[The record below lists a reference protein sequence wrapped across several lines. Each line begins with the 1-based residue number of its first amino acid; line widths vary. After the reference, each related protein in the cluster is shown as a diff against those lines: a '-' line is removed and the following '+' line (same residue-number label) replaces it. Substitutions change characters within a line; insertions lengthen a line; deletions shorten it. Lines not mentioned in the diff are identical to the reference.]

1 MVNSLPR
8 TQNGSAPMADASVS
22 QASPG
27 TAGDNPFNLLDQQ
40 FEGLRPAPTPEMFQP
55 SILPTGPGG
64 LRLGVPKP
72 EASPAQDFDR
82 YNAPIDP
89 LKGLQPLNEMLEREW
104 PVKPPLGKGTEGP
117 PSEAFRPSV
126 PDPSVPPQE
135 PEADIHIEVRPDG
148 QQTVHDPKG
157 LMQSG
162 LMQFPTFGSTPAQA
176 APSNSS
182 QTVDPLGPL
191 KDLVIEPL
199 NDLIQRASA
208 FLPGSS
214 KPRPEV
220 QQLSPDEVQLPDGT
234 VATNEG
240 YITPGVYYSEKD
252 VHPTSG
258 ELYGGVFGRVG
269 TPDPKSGVVLPVL
282 GLPAERGDFD
292 RIEPIAPLHSRVKK
306 GDPLYREVTDE
317 HKKNIEEAKTAVGTA
332 EAVLPSVLDEAKR
345 IVVEIE
351 SIEAIIEKQNS
362 NIAEARA
369 RVDNYN
375 RGEELADPNNSS
387 DTNSIIPENT
397 FQDARTALNNAQQEL
412 ERLQGRRKSLVA
424 LRATVV
430 NLTPETTVEKV
441 KAKDTAGM
449 PPALVKAAND
459 VVTAQTKLEQARKI
473 WDAGIRTAPIDG
485 IVVGVFPENAQPT
498 TLDQTGELRGGDD
511 GGLGDNPTDDL
522 GGFAISKQQLASVQV
537 PQFDGRMY
545 GVAPLS
551 ESEDV
556 AVAVSN
562 LSGSQV
568 ENIKA
573 GDVMYGETSSG
584 RKFRGVVGDPSRED
598 DVGVGI
604 YTIGA
609 GNRLDL
615 HNLRYIDDNAPMTA
629 SEKGPVRVLM
639 PGERMLTR
647 IDYTMPIKEELGGK
661 IHFDKSSSTR
671 TVKFA
676 NPTAPTAIPNAAPES
691 SQRFSAT
698 IPVAAIL
705 RDDDK
710 PRVVANVLLTG
721 TGVSNRQVAG
731 LKDDNLQVSITS
743 ANGATIEGGAT
754 VEITKVE
761 TGSSIDGNSLKESG
775 VMATVKVSIVPKN
788 VNRSWTDAI
797 NISGK
802 PDGVGVGWTGTSG
815 EVALPSTQEIQFPV
829 FVSPTGV
836 LPDKKGGY
844 AEVVEVITPE
854 IVIGRAPDARKSDA
868 GGSQL
873 DPDEE
878 VRVASGEAMTIPAFE
893 PTLKWVAGDAPTD
906 GGGEGTALTGSAL
919 SMKEAVEG
927 IKSGELSGPNGD
939 PSAAEAE
946 EVGYQLYKMEAL
958 GPTNEAYKKGR
969 FAAVPA
975 EEREFV
981 EAAFDAG
988 YQRRS
993 EDIRTTQIDGDPGA
1007 RIAARRRVEGDGL
1020 EFDDRGL
1027 IVEKDGL
1034 GALDQVAALS
1044 ANEALASGTIARVKE
1059 ALSALPP
1066 DATPEA
1072 VAAATQEAL
1081 RVSDPVVDAASGVPR
1096 SDVAMLRASA
1106 KAQVGLLSEL
1116 GGNEA
1121 AVAFLRAF
1129 DLVMGAVEAAGGD
1142 FDGTALG
1149 DLLSGSAGSLGFLME
1164 KVGAGDA
1171 GAWSALSAD
1180 LGAFAKSL
1188 DDGERE
1194 AFAESAHAL
1203 TVAGST
1209 LILAGS
1215 GGTPDDALIVS
1226 GELVSIAGEGMLA
1239 AAGKA
1244 VPGFPQG
1251 VDVPPEMAVGA
1262 GFGRLL
1268 NRYADGTDTKLDD
1281 VAGILLEKGLPT
1293 WKAFDAPDV
1302 VKGGRVAV
1310 DSDLSAAS
1318 SAVSLAGSVL
1328 SEVIDGRA
1336 GEIVGA
1342 VADGASTGLSLA
1354 AGSANPAQA
1363 IVGLT
1368 RSVFDVAGVEIP
1380 PEVQTGALVA
1390 MAAAQASN
1398 PVGWVALGLQL
1409 AFGLG
1414 GTKSWTE
1421 VTDVAPD
1428 IDADADFRF
1437 DDTGQISTDL
1447 HRNFWGRV
1455 KVDDGRIQYEVNGVN
1470 PELLERATFDL
1481 EARTEASLEHAE
1493 YRDWSPTLVLNGEEI
1508 AGRIETAGGDPVS
1521 FRGKVDGRRGLVERA
1536 VFVST
1541 DDAIRLPVDVKNHGH
1556 DDDNDGYGASFSLA
1570 EGATEGLPVQHRLK
1584 VEGTYMGLNPV
1595 TGGET
1600 FSHDVTLTPEQFAAI
1615 EAELAGTEPI
1625 ALEGSDP
1632 RLRGTDGDT
1641 ELMRVMDAQSWTFD
1655 SERKDPNLYQYMDM
1669 NGDGALDLVRYG
1681 IKEDRDGLHS
1691 GDKRYEV
1698 TLLGPD
1704 RAELGL
1710 PTIKTDSLQRAGEIA
1725 TLAPTVLAWA
1735 AARPEVGRAGHDL
1748 TSLHFAA
1755 AQAGVLDDMK
1765 ELSDL
1770 NRTLG
1775 ADMAAAAALLSSGDG
1790 VGDAEWDAFA
1800 ASLGTDEADMAHRAE
1815 LTQALGLFD
1824 AGAYGAANPDLIEA
1838 LGPNPARLAA
1848 HYVAHGNREGRAI
1861 DEAGTVRPVAPP
1873 PAMPGVIHLG
1883 DTLEP
1888 GMEMRRGEMLMS
1900 GNGRFAAV
1908 FEPDGDFKV
1917 MDLQSP
1923 EGAPLWKADDDG
1935 DWIAMQT
1942 DGNLVIYEDD
1952 GRAEF
1957 ATDTHGEAADRPFAA
1972 TIGDDGVLRVID
1984 AERDAVLWSSAE
1996 DRLARAA
2003 PNAAVA

>member
-1 MVNSLPR
+1 MSIGQVRPGSSPSAFPSPPPDAVDLTVDEPVPSIQALIERGGAQRPPEERAAAGGRDGALVATAPR
-8 TQNGSAPMADASVS
+8 SNGVEGGSSEAGVSPTGSATSPETDVILS
-22 QASPG
+22 QAATG
-27 TAGDNPFNLLDQQ
+27 TSTDRGK
-40 FEGLRPAPTPEMFQP
+40 
-55 SILPTGPGG
+55 
-64 LRLGVPKP
+64 RL
-72 EASPAQDFDR
+72 
-82 YNAPIDP
+82 
-89 LKGLQPLNEMLEREW
+89 
-104 PVKPPLGKGTEGP
+104 
-117 PSEAFRPSV
+117 
-126 PDPSVPPQE
+126 
-135 PEADIHIEVRPDG
+135 
-148 QQTVHDPKG
+148 
-157 LMQSG
+157 
-162 LMQFPTFGSTPAQA
+162 
-176 APSNSS
+176 
-182 QTVDPLGPL
+182 
-191 KDLVIEPL
+191 
-199 NDLIQRASA
+199 SA
-208 FLPGSS
+208 YDTIKFLFLPGDEFVEEFSGDSPLIAPGRNYPRGSRRATDVPVIVEQMKQDPAWRDAYGFVIRDLFHQDKLDVSAFTDSGLQLDPTFDDLRFLLRSANDAKLTTAVFDEAYDTAKGVGLASTSTVIDGLFVIKDLGPEVGVDLDKRLILRLFS
-214 KPRPEV
+214 KP
-220 QQLSPDEVQLPDGT
+220 DERKTFLDTLTNAVVNPDGELVIIQT
-234 VATNEG
+234 ASDDDTLKLKAAFPGKVAELARLALNMDQQSAV
-240 YITPGVYYSEKD
+240 PRD
-252 VHPTSG
+252 VTES
-258 ELYGGVFGRVG
+258 
-269 TPDPKSGVVLPVL
+269 VVQALVTANANP
-282 GLPAERGDFD
+282 RG
-292 RIEPIAPLHSRVKK
+292 
-306 GDPLYREVTDE
+306 
-317 HKKNIEEAKTAVGTA
+317 
-332 EAVLPSVLDEAKR
+332 
-345 IVVEIE
+345 
-351 SIEAIIEKQNS
+351 
-362 NIAEARA
+362 
-369 RVDNYN
+369 
-375 RGEELADPNNSS
+375 LADPN
-387 DTNSIIPENT
+387 ILKPIAQY
-397 FQDARTALNNAQQEL
+397 FLNNAEDMVK
-412 ERLQGRRKSLVA
+412 EA
-424 LRATVV
+424 V
-430 NLTPETTVEKV
+430 NQTPEFAPTGPHHE
-441 KAKDTAGM
+441 
-449 PPALVKAAND
+449 
-459 VVTAQTKLEQARKI
+459 
-473 WDAGIRTAPIDG
+473 IR
-485 IVVGVFPENAQPT
+485 
-498 TLDQTGELRGGDD
+498 
-511 GGLGDNPTDDL
+511 
-522 GGFAISKQQLASVQV
+522 QLAGQAIFENEADDELFLPELISQV
-537 PQFDGRMY
+537 MLNTSLPSATRKAMIDELDMQMTSFMDTVRDRSLPFDVRANAAKLAG
-545 GVAPLS
+545 A
-551 ESEDV
+551 
-556 AVAVSN
+556 
-562 LSGSQV
+562 LSGSIEVGFKDAADSAKTRFTKSPEGGALREAVEWLYSQIPGEAKDVSPVSEGDFLAKVLDLENPELQQINDAIDLIKKAVTIEAGSYFPGPYQTGADPATDRERNLLQNEFREGQRLVREGHAQAKAEAPGAISVALADGGQV
-568 ENIKA
+568 LLASAAPVALQGLIAPLPEG
-573 GDVMYGETSSG
+573 GDVPEPTGTAL
-584 RKFRGVVGDPSRED
+584 
-598 DVGVGI
+598 
-604 YTIGA
+604 TGA
-609 GNRLDL
+609 AAR
-615 HNLRYIDDNAPMTA
+615 
-629 SEKGPVRVLM
+629 
-639 PGERMLTR
+639 
-647 IDYTMPIKEELGGK
+647 
-661 IHFDKSSSTR
+661 
-671 TVKFA
+671 FA
-676 NPTAPTAIPNAAPES
+676 E
-691 SQRFSAT
+691 
-698 IPVAAIL
+698 VEAAIL
-705 RDDDK
+705 RD
-710 PRVVANVLLTG
+710 RE
-721 TGVSNRQVAG
+721 
-731 LKDDNLQVSITS
+731 
-743 ANGATIEGGAT
+743 GATPKQAASAAADAYRIAAL
-754 VEITKVE
+754 
-761 TGSSIDGNSLKESG
+761 DGPESG
-775 VMATVKVSIVPKN
+775 
-788 VNRSWTDAI
+788 R
-797 NISGK
+797 
-802 PDGVGVGWTGTSG
+802 
-815 EVALPSTQEIQFPV
+815 
-829 FVSPTGV
+829 
-836 LPDKKGGY
+836 
-844 AEVVEVITPE
+844 
-854 IVIGRAPDARKSDA
+854 
-868 GGSQL
+868 
-873 DPDEE
+873 
-878 VRVASGEAMTIPAFE
+878 
-893 PTLKWVAGDAPTD
+893 
-906 GGGEGTALTGSAL
+906 
-919 SMKEAVEG
+919 
-927 IKSGELSGPNGD
+927 
-939 PSAAEAE
+939 
-946 EVGYQLYKMEAL
+946 
-958 GPTNEAYKKGR
+958 TNEAYKAGR
-969 FAAVPA
+969 LPALGDGPEGRAASLIFDVVYGSLA
-975 EEREFV
+975 RDVDAAQIEGDLGAIARLKSAGFEF
-981 EAAFDAG
+981 G
-988 YQRRS
+988 
-993 EDIRTTQIDGDPGA
+993 PGGF
-1007 RIAARRRVEGDGL
+1007 IVEG
-1020 EFDDRGL
+1020 
-1027 IVEKDGL
+1027 EKGS
-1034 GALDQVAALS
+1034 AVAQAERK
-1044 ANEALASGTIARVKE
+1044 AGDVATDPDKIAPVVRALA
-1059 ALSALPP
+1059 ALPP
-1066 DATPEA
+1066 DAALELEEA
-1072 VAAATQEAL
+1072 VAAAAL
-1081 RVSDPVVDAASGVPR
+1081 GGDLPAPASGPTDA
-1096 SDVAMLRASA
+1096 SALRASA

-1414 GTKSWTE
+1414 GTKNWTE